1 MINSEITANG
11 FRSPEEQKWPF
22 IFMRIFIKLKKKPL
36 VNADILGIK
45 CISSFGVKCWT
56 KRGFPYS
63 ILKVM
68 VTKLFEGVTSMIR
81 KAIRAFS

>member
-1 MINSEITANG
+1 MDSDLLRNKNDPLYSWG
-11 FRSPEEQKWPF
+11 FLLN
-22 IFMRIFIKLKKKPL
+22 LKKSL
-36 VNADILGIK
+36 VNADVLGIK